1 MNDGHRSLS
10 QDIGKKIDHLSVQ
23 LERAKLFDYVE
34 LMDNKKK
41 LLWNNFIGGL
51 ARGFGMA
58 VGFTLLG
65 GVIVYFL
72 RYLVLLN
79 LPILGSFISE
89 LVRIVQN
96 NL

>member
-1 MNDGHRSLS
+1 MDDPGRISRLLNDKM
-10 QDIGKKIDHLSVQ
+10 DKISIQ
-23 LERAKLFDYVE
+23 IENAKLADYVD
-34 LMDNKKK
+34 LMKDKKR
-41 LLWNNFIGGL
+41 LLWNNFVAGL

-58 VGFTLLG
+58 VGFTILG
-65 GVIVYFL
+65 GVIIYFL

-79 LPILGSFISE
+79 LPIIGNFISE

>member
-1 MNDGHRSLS
+1 MDDPGRISRLLF
-10 QDIGKKIDHLSVQ
+10 DKMDKISIQ
-23 LERAKLFDYVE
+23 LENVKLTEYVD
-34 LMDNKKK
+34 LMKDKKK
-41 LLWNNFIGGL
+41 LLWNNFVAGL

-58 VGFTLLG
+58 VGFTILG
-65 GVIVYFL
+65 GFIIYFL

-79 LPILGSFISE
+79 LPFIGNFISE

>member
-1 MNDGHRSLS
+1 MDEPQEMTQRISE
-10 QDIGKKIDHLSVQ
+10 KIDHLSIQ
-23 LERAKLFDYVE
+23 LEKAKLLDYVE
-34 LMDNKKK
+34 LNLNKRK

-65 GVIVYFL
+65 GLIIYLL

-79 LPILGSFISE
+79 LPVIGSFISE

>member
-1 MNDGHRSLS
+1 MEDDKKSLELLNDKV
-10 QDIGKKIDHLSVQ
+10 DKISMQ
-23 LERAKLFDYVE
+23 LENAKLADYFE
-34 LMDNKKK
+34 LMKNKKN
-41 LLWNNFIGGL
+41 LIWNNFIVGVV
-51 ARGFGMA
+51 RGFGMA
-58 VGFTLLG
+58 VGFTILG

-79 LPILGSFISE
+79 LPIIGNFISE